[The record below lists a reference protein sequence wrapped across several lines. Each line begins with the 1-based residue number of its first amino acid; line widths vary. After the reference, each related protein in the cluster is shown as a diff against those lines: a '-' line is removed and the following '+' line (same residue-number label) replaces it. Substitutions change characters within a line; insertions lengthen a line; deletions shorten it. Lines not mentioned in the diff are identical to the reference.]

1 MVKPL
6 VAGNWKMNG
15 SRVFAEELVIGLLE
29 HSSSLSK
36 ADVVICPPSI
46 YLHQLWQ
53 KLSGQNE
60 NPIQL
65 GAQNV
70 GAQDEGAYTGEIS
83 SGMLSEFDCAYVLV
97 GHSERRA
104 LFAETDSQVADKFQA
119 VQRYGMTPVLCIGES
134 LEQRESGQTFKV
146 LAEQLKPLLQ
156 FPIEVW
162 RNAVIA
168 YEPVWAIGT
177 GQTASPEQAQEVHAW
192 LRNLLKDQV
201 GRLADDIRLLYGG
214 SVKPD
219 NAKMLFAQQD
229 INGFLVGG
237 ASLKLQDFLAICRVA
252 E

>member
-15 SRVFAEELVIGLLE
+15 SRVFAEELVSGLLE
-29 HSSSLSK
+29 HSSRVTK
-36 ADVVICPPSI
+36 ADIVICPPSI

-53 KLSGQNE
+53 KLSEQNE
-60 NPIQL
+60 SPIQL

-70 GAQDEGAYTGEIS
+70 GAQEEGAYTGEIS
-83 SGMLSEFDCAYVLV
+83 PGMLNEFGCAYVLV

-104 LFAETDSQVADKFQA
+104 LFAETNSQVADKFQA
-119 VQRYGMTPVLCIGES
+119 VQRHGMTPVLCIGES
-134 LEQRESGQTFKV
+134 LDQRESGETFKV
-146 LAEQLKPLLQ
+146 LSGQLEPLLQ
-156 FPIEVW
+156 LPVEVW
-162 RNAVIA
+162 RNAVVA

-177 GQTASPEQAQEVHAW
+177 GQTASPEQAQEVHGW

-201 GRLADDIRLLYGG
+201 GNLADDIRLLYGG

-219 NAKMLFAQQD
+219 NAHMLYAQQD

-237 ASLKLQDFLAICRVA
+237 ASLKQQDFLAICKVA
-252 E
+252 D